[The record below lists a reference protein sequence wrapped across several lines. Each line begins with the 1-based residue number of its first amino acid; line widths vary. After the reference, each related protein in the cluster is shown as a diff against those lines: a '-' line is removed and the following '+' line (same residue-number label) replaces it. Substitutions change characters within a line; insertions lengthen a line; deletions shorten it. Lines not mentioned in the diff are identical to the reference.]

1 MGSAGP
7 VFSMTTQSQRY
18 LSGHVAAGYA
28 RTLLTSC
35 VFTAAHGRHRDHRC
49 FVRIHAHLNFDS
61 ARSGFHVWE
70 GQGWAARA
78 RRRGRRIPSGGAD
91 HSTRRCGRSLRDRAT
106 THNTSKSG
114 VFLLP
119 SEGCCSRYSRPPRNR
134 ICAGHHTAVRR
145 AYRLLLLCCQ
155 GPFLVL

>member
-119 SEGCCSRYSRPPRNR
+119 SEGAAVLGTPGRPAIGFVWGIIRRYGGLTVCYCCVADATYK
-134 ICAGHHTAVRR
+134 
-145 AYRLLLLCCQ
+145 
-155 GPFLVL
+155 